1 MRRSTKER
9 AKKLLEEMKPLVW
22 TGTFKE
28 ICHRLPELER
38 QRPSE
43 LVFNMF
49 MGMLVPPQNMMNEEL
64 NTFDPLAAYGS
75 GGAITA
81 TYGGV
86 ERLPPTGPQCMYC
99 GGLNGDHKEDCKRE
113 KGRK

>member
-28 ICHRLPELER
+28 ICHRLPEL
-38 QRPSE
+38 
-43 LVFNMF
+43 LDD
-49 MGMLVPPQNMMNEEL
+49 EEL

-75 GGAITA
+75 GGAIAA

-99 GGLNGDHKEDCKRE
+99 GGLNGDHKDDCQRE
-113 KGRK
+113 KGE